1 MTPAAGDAI
10 AAGAPPLASSL
21 HRARDWLASLAFVG
35 TIAAMGVAAFAPHDA
50 AKLDAENRAL
60 AAWPSRFAADWRAH
74 FERAFADRFGARD
87 ALLRLHNHALVRAFG
102 VSPAHNVLIG
112 RGGWLYFKGEEGT
125 TLDRDYR
132 GVRPFPDADVARV
145 VHELERRARFLA
157 AHGIAYVVTVAPDK
171 ATIYPE
177 YLPAWVTRSK
187 APSPL
192 DRLAA
197 ALRADD
203 VVHFVDLRAP
213 LRAAKAK
220 ERVYYMTDSHW
231 NYHGARVAYD
241 ELMRALA
248 QALAPMP
255 VTPAPVHIPGYVPGL
270 DVYRG
275 DLARMTGDANHFG
288 EPDIASLG
296 KILAT
301 PKSRCAQRVDAGD
314 TPGVERYAC
323 DRPGLLPGA
332 IVYRDSMA
340 IPLIPMLSENFGTS
354 TYISGHALDPAFVLR
369 ERPTAVIEEMVER
382 AIIGP
387 AATPM
392 PPS

>member
-1 MTPAAGDAI
+1 MTPAVDDA
-10 AAGAPPLASSL
+10 LAVPAMSHL

-35 TIAAMGVAAFAPHDA
+35 TIGAMGIAAFAPHEA
-50 AKLDAENRAL
+50 AKLDAENRVL
-60 AAWPSRFAADWRAH
+60 AAWPTRLAADWRMR
-74 FERAFADRFGARD
+74 FERAFADRFGARE
-87 ALLRLHNHALVRAFG
+87 ALLKLHNHALVRAFG
-102 VSPAHNVLIG
+102 VSPARNVMIG

-125 TLDRDYR
+125 SLDRDYR
-132 GVRPFPDADVARV
+132 GLGAFPDADIARI
-145 VHELERRARFLA
+145 VHELDRRARFLA
-157 AHGIAYVVTVAPDK
+157 AHGIAYLVTVAPDK

-177 YLPAWVTRSK
+177 YLPSWVARSH

-192 DRLAA
+192 DRLAD

-203 VVHFVDLRAP
+203 SVRFVDLRAP

-231 NYHGARVAYD
+231 NYLGARVAYD
-241 ELMRALA
+241 ELMHALA
-248 QALAPMP
+248 QALAPTP
-255 VTPAPVHIPGYVPGL
+255 VTPAPVHVPGYVPGL

-275 DLARMTGDANHFG
+275 DLARMTGDADRFG

-301 PKSRCAQRVDAGD
+301 PKSRCAQRVDAGE

-323 DRPGLLPGA
+323 DRPSLLKSA

-340 IPLIPMLSENFGTS
+340 IPLIPMLSENFRTA
-354 TYISGHALDPAFVLR
+354 TYVSGHALDPAFVLR
-369 ERPTAVIEEMVER
+369 EQPTVVIEEMVER
-382 AIIGP
+382 AILGP

-392 PPS
+392 PP